1 MKKHRGEKNMS
12 LQSIILAAGKGTRMK
27 SKHPKVM
34 HSILDLPMI
43 DYVLKNCS
51 VLSDKQP
58 IVVVGHAGDTVKE
71 YLSDRAVCVF
81 QREQLGTGHAVMM
94 GIDLIEDGD
103 DVLIICGDTPL
114 ITNATL
120 QKMVELKQHSDAVV
134 LSAIVDN
141 PFNYGRIIRSGE
153 HFSKIVEEKDTTEE
167 QRAICEINAG
177 TYIVSGKLLKKQLGT
192 LKTEN
197 SQGEYYLTDVFE
209 NIAKQGTVS
218 LCIAASD
225 EIIGINNRQQ
235 LAQATQIL
243 KRRINRSLMDSGVT
257 ILDED
262 TTYIDPSVVIGQ
274 DTIIYPNTR
283 IVGNTVIG
291 EDCIIRENTTIENCT
306 IMDCVE
312 IKSSTLLEAVVEEGS
327 TIGPYAY
334 LRPKAHIGKH
344 VKIGDFVEVKNSKI
358 GDYSKASH
366 LAYIGDSDVG
376 TNVNIGC
383 GVVFVN
389 YDGQK
394 KYRTTVGNNSF
405 IGSNS
410 NLVAPV
416 EIGEMSFVAAGSTI
430 TINVPD
436 DALCIARNK
445 EYVKENW
452 TSKKGLLK
460 KK

>member
-1 MKKHRGEKNMS
+1 MS

-34 HSILDLPMI
+34 HSIFDVPMI
-43 DYVLKNCS
+43 DYVLKNCCA
-51 VLSDKQP
+51 LSEKKP

-71 YLSDRAVCVF
+71 YLSDSADCVF

-94 GIDLIEDGD
+94 GIDLIEEDD

-114 ITNATL
+114 ITDVTL
-120 QKMVELKQHSDAVV
+120 QKMIELKKHSDAVV
-134 LSAIVDN
+134 MSAVVKN
-141 PFNYGRIIRSGE
+141 PLNYGRIIRNGE
-153 HFSKIVEEKDTTEE
+153 HFSKIVEEKDATDE
-167 QRAICEINAG
+167 QRQICEINAG
-177 TYIVSGKLLKKQLGT
+177 TYIISGKVLKEQLGT

-209 NIAKQGTVS
+209 NVAKEGIVS
-218 LCIAASD
+218 LCIADED

-243 KRRINRSLMDSGVT
+243 KRRINHSLMDNGVT

-283 IVGNTVIG
+283 ISGNTVIG
-291 EDCIIRENTTIENCT
+291 EDCIIRENTTIENST
-306 IMDCVE
+306 IMNGVE
-312 IKSSTLLEAVVEEGS
+312 IKSSTLLEAVVEEYS

-334 LRPKAHIGKH
+334 LRPKAHVGKH

-366 LAYIGDSDVG
+366 LAYIGDADVG
-376 TNVNIGC
+376 KNVNIGC

-389 YDGQK
+389 YDGK
-394 KYRTTVGNNSF
+394 NKHRTTVGDNSF

-416 EIGEMSFVAAGSTI
+416 EIGDMSFVAAGSTI
-430 TINVPD
+430 TIDVPD

-445 EYVKENW
+445 ERIKENW
-452 TSKKGLLK
+452 TSRKGLIK